1 MKRLAI
7 GTSLALA
14 ILATPAFAATNY
26 SRTSAQ
32 QPLANGSRAF
42 AAADSGF
49 VTNTP
54 ALFSNGRY
62 VGWDPDPMIRLDLL
76 RQGPEQSGN

>member
-1 MKRLAI
+1 M
-7 GTSLALA
+7 ALA

-32 QPLANGSRAF
+32 QPLANGSRAY
-42 AAADSGF
+42 AAAESGL

-62 VGWDPDPMIRLDLL
+62 VGWDPDPAIRLDLL
-76 RQGPEQSGN
+76 RQGPDQPAN